1 MRDKN
6 GCGFEQWFLACV
18 SHDRIWNLFGN
29 PLLTISLYQT
39 VAFWKCSSHHL
50 SNKKKNNFC
59 KKWMSKENKNRY
71 NSTTACYWAFKFCRS
86 SSYINVILWWE
97 NEEKKKKKICLPV
110 WHLKKMTLKSNHQW
124 VKTTRKIILF
134 IYKDAYCPFYDMI
147 FILWLALH

>member
-1 MRDKN
+1 MIFSLCESWQDLKFIWQSSTN
-6 GCGFEQWFLACV
+6 HILISNSSLLKMLKPSFEQ
-18 SHDRIWNLFGN
+18 
-29 PLLTISLYQT
+29 Q
-39 VAFWKCSSHHL
+39 
-50 SNKKKNNFC
+50 KKNNFC

-97 NEEKKKKKICLPV
+97 NEEKKKNICLPV